1 MGMAI
6 EKGLVGSVG
15 EAEKAANLL
24 IGDAINNFK
33 TVQSFGYE
41 NLIVMKYVELLE
53 PIYDAMKKKHIK
65 AGIAFGFSQFSL

>member
-1 MGMAI
+1 MTLGQYMGMAI

-33 TVQSFGYE
+33 TV
-41 NLIVMKYVELLE
+41 
-53 PIYDAMKKKHIK
+53 
-65 AGIAFGFSQFSL
+65 